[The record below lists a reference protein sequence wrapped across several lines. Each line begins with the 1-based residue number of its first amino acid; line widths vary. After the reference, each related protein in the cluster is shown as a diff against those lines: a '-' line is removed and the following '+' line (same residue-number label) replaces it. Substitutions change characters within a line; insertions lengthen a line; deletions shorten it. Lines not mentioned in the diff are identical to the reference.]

1 MTETV
6 TLLQKAASIMA
17 DWRPDTNMEFA
28 VVIEHLMMAVDR
40 VQAAVDSIIPW
51 NELDGAV
58 RLRPRG

>member
-1 MTETV
+1 
-6 TLLQKAASIMA
+6 MA
-17 DWRPDTNMEFA
+17 DWRPDTSMEFA